1 MNSRDQQNFFLQEN
15 LVTYELPINEKARNV
30 LRMECFCSQIDAYIA
45 GEKLEN
51 GATVSLL
58 IELSD
63 FINRSDLRKDLI
75 TELERAANAFSIF
88 SGNPQV
94 DPNNLEKVIA
104 TIKDSLATLKS
115 REYNPGNC
123 IKSDEL
129 IHQVRQK
136 SSSQKG
142 VNKFDLPRFYFWSN
156 LSQDEKISQIE
167 KWMSDILPLKNANAL
182 MLEII
187 RGSSVTSF
195 ETASEGF
202 FQRSLDKEKVSYLL
216 RFSLPMS
223 LPVFPEVSGGKHR
236 FTVRFFHHY
245 DTSSKPKQTSEAIQ
259 FQLQICG
266 I

>member
-1 MNSRDQQNFFLQEN
+1 MNSHDHQNFCLQEN
-15 LVTYELPINEKARNV
+15 LVTYELPINEKARNF
-30 LRMECFCSQIDAYIA
+30 LKMEYFYSQIDACVV
-45 GEKLEN
+45 GEKLDS

-75 TELERAANAFSIF
+75 TELERVANAFRGF

-104 TIKDSLATLKS
+104 TIKDSLTTLKS
-115 REYNPGNC
+115 RDYKPGNC
-123 IKSDEL
+123 LKADEL

-136 SSSQKG
+136 NSSQKG
-142 VNKFDLPRFYFWSN
+142 VAKFDLPRFYFWSN
-156 LSQDEKISQIE
+156 LSQEEKILQIE
-167 KWMSDILPLKNANAL
+167 KWMSDILLLKNANTL

-195 ETASEGF
+195 ETALEGF

-223 LPVFPEVSGGKHR
+223 LPVFPEASGGKHR

-245 DTSSKPKQTSEAIQ
+245 DTSSKPKQTSDAIHLQ
-259 FQLQICG
+259 VQICG

>member
-1 MNSRDQQNFFLQEN
+1 
-15 LVTYELPINEKARNV
+15 
-30 LRMECFCSQIDAYIA
+30 
-45 GEKLEN
+45 
-51 GATVSLL
+51 
-58 IELSD
+58 
-63 FINRSDLRKDLI
+63 
-75 TELERAANAFSIF
+75 
-88 SGNPQV
+88 
-94 DPNNLEKVIA
+94 
-104 TIKDSLATLKS
+104 
-115 REYNPGNC
+115 
-123 IKSDEL
+123 
-129 IHQVRQK
+129 
-136 SSSQKG
+136 
-142 VNKFDLPRFYFWSN
+142 
-156 LSQDEKISQIE
+156 
-167 KWMSDILPLKNANAL
+167 MSDILPMKNATAL

-202 FQRSLDKEKVSYLL
+202 FQRSLDKEKVSHLL

>member
-1 MNSRDQQNFFLQEN
+1 MNSHDYQNFFLQES
-15 LVTYELPINEKARNV
+15 LVTYELPINEKARNF
-30 LRMECFCSQIDAYIA
+30 LRMEYFCSQIDTYTA
-45 GEKLEN
+45 GEKLES

-104 TIKDSLATLKS
+104 TIKGSLTTLKS
-115 REYNPGNC
+115 REYNPGVC

-142 VNKFDLPRFYFWSN
+142 INKFDLPRFFFWSN
-156 LSQDEKISQIE
+156 LSQDEKIFQIE
-167 KWMSDILPLKNANAL
+167 KWMSDILPLKNATAL

-245 DTSSKPKQTSEAIQ
+245 DTSSKPKQTSETIQ
-259 FQLQICG
+259 FQLQICS